1 MNVREVSAARVYDPR
16 KEKPPEESSRTEL
29 GKDAFL
35 KLLLTELR
43 YQDAFKPVNDKEMIA
58 QMAQFSTLEQMQNL
72 SLAMEGL
79 AKMQHASQAAALIG
93 KKVTAT
99 VGDDT
104 ITGTVSGVKFEDG
117 VAYLVVDGKEVLVTD
132 VTEISQVRETS

>member
-1 MNVREVSAARVYDPR
+1 MNVTATSSARVYDPR
-16 KEKPPEESSRTEL
+16 KETPPQESSRTEL

-43 YQDAFKPVNDKEMIA
+43 YQDAFKPVDDKEMIA

-79 AKMQHASQAAALIG
+79 AKMQHATQAAALIG
-93 KKVTAT
+93 KKVTAM
-99 VGDDT
+99 VDDEV
-104 ITGTVSGVKFEDG
+104 ITGIVSGVKFKDG
-117 VAYLVVDGKEVLVTD
+117 VAYLVVEGKEVLVTD
-132 VTEISQVRETS
+132 VTEIS

>member
-1 MNVREVSAARVYDPR
+1 MNVTATSSARVYDPR
-16 KEKPPEESSRTEL
+16 KETPSQESTRTEL

-43 YQDAFKPVNDKEMIA
+43 YQDAFKPVDDKEMIA

-79 AKMQHASQAAALIG
+79 AKMQHATQAAALIG

-99 VGDDT
+99 VGDEV
-104 ITGTVSGVKFEDG
+104 ITGIVSGVKFEDG
-117 VAYLVVDGKEVLVTD
+117 VAYLVVEGKEVLVTD
-132 VTEISQVRETS
+132 VTEIS

>member
-1 MNVREVSAARVYDPR
+1 MHVTATSSARVYDPR
-16 KEKPPEESSRTEL
+16 KETPPQESNRTEL

-43 YQDAFKPVNDKEMIA
+43 YQDAFKPVDDKEMIA

-79 AKMQHASQAAALIG
+79 AKMQHATQAAALIG

-99 VGDDT
+99 VGDEV
-104 ITGTVSGVKFEDG
+104 ITGTVSGVKFKDG
-117 VAYLVVDGKEVLVTD
+117 VAYLVVEGKEVLVTD
-132 VTEISQVRETS
+132 VTEIS